1 LHGLPTYLPIYFP
14 AATYLLSC
22 LHLPNLPTYPPNL
35 PYQTNQPTNPPPKMP
50 SKTIVLVPGSFSPS
64 DVYLPLAEPLRAAGL
79 TVHLLD
85 PPSYY
90 TKKAGAPPT
99 VYDDAAFIASFVRG
113 LVDAGEEIVVLA
125 HSYGGTPTSQALEG
139 LTVRERREK
148 GEKGGVARVGFIT
161 AVVPPVGTSV
171 MEFMG
176 TPAGGEQP
184 YEADAVGY
192 GLFLFLGS
200 FLFFS
205 LSTAFWRC
213 SSVPAAA
220 AAAVS
225 ISHQLTHSSRTAGS

>member
-1 LHGLPTYLPIYFP
+1 VRRVERERGRGRYIRCISRAAVVWCVTQLPTFLHLLTFFTYIHLPSYLP
-14 AATYLLSC
+14 THQTKLSTTTKTMS
-22 LHLPNLPTYPPNL
+22 P
-35 PYQTNQPTNPPPKMP
+35 
-50 SKTIVLVPGSFSPS
+50 KTIVLVPGSFSFS
-64 DVYLPLAEPLRAAGL
+64 DVYLPLADPLRASGY

-139 LTVRERREK
+139 LTVRERRAK

-176 TPAGGEQP
+176 TPEGGEQP

-192 GLFLFLGS
+192 VLFLFLRGF
-200 FLFFS
+200 FLL
-205 LSTAFWRC
+205 LSSSAAFW
-213 SSVPAAA
+213 
-220 AAAVS
+220 
-225 ISHQLTHSSRTAGS
+225 

>member
-1 LHGLPTYLPIYFP
+1 
-14 AATYLLSC
+14 
-22 LHLPNLPTYPPNL
+22 
-35 PYQTNQPTNPPPKMP
+35 MP

-64 DVYLPLAEPLRAAGL
+64 AVYLPLAEPLRDAGL

-125 HSYGGTPTSQALEG
+125 HSYGGTPTSQSLEG

-176 TPAGGEQP
+176 TPASGEQP

-192 GLFLFLGS
+192 VLFLFLEG
-200 FLFFS
+200 FFFS
-205 LSTAFWRC
+205 LRRLRSGDVFLFLLLLLLLP
-213 SSVPAAA
+213 SLYH
-220 AAAVS
+220 
-225 ISHQLTHSSRTAGS
+225 IN

>member
-1 LHGLPTYLPIYFP
+1 VVAYLPTYLPAYFP
-14 AATYLLSC
+14 AATYFLACTYLTY
-22 LHLPNLPTYPPNL
+22 LPTK
-35 PYQTNQPTNPPPKMP
+35 PTHPPPKMP
-50 SKTIVLVPGSFSPS
+50 SKTIVLVPGSFSHS
-64 DVYLPLAEPLRAAGL
+64 AVYLPLAEPLRAAGL

-113 LVDAGEEIVVLA
+113 LVDAGEEVVVLA

-139 LTVRERREK
+139 LTVRERRAK

-176 TPAGGEQP
+176 TPASGEQP

-192 GLFLFLGS
+192 VLFLFLGGV
-200 FLFFS
+200 FILFFS
-205 LSTAFWRC
+205 STAFWRC
-213 SSVPAAA
+213 FSVPPSAA